1 MDRQKCVQLSW
12 TLSAGALRLLIMR
25 RHCVLCRIG
34 PSDKWLSHKDK
45 LNLAGL
51 LEVLDGVVDCPNRL
65 IVMTS
70 NHPEVSHSPLQLDT
84 CSVKP
89 VADMG
94 QRQHQSSYGP
104 KKGRRRP

>member
-1 MDRQKCVQLSW
+1 M
-12 TLSAGALRLLIMR
+12 
-25 RHCVLCRIG
+25 LCRIG

-70 NHPEVSHSPLQLDT
+70 NHPEVCHSPLRLIF
-84 CSVKP
+84 K
-89 VADMG
+89 A
-94 QRQHQSSYGP
+94 
-104 KKGRRRP
+104 